1 MRMAEPIVQWT
12 AGVRREVLANG
23 LTLLVQPDAAAPAV
37 SVVTH
42 VRAGFFDEPDRWTGI
57 SHVLEHMFFK
67 GTARRGVGD
76 IARETKA
83 AGGYLNASTSYDRT
97 SYFAVLP
104 AASFRAAV
112 DLQSDALRNAALD
125 PDELRRELQ
134 VIIQEARRKLDSPA
148 AVAHETLHEV
158 MFDRHRIRRWR
169 IGHEKDLAG
178 LTRDDVAGYYGT
190 RYLPSRVIVAVAG
203 DVDPDAV
210 LAELRH
216 AYEDWPDQPAAVDPS
231 PEEPPLREVRT
242 RTLRGD
248 VTRAELALGWR
259 GVPSLHPDETPL
271 DVAAAVLTAGR
282 GSWLYR
288 ELREPGIVTSVSAS
302 HYAPTE
308 LGVFSI
314 NGELDPARLDRT
326 LSGIGSAVQRL
337 GAIGPEAED
346 LERAVTLLRSRWA
359 RRMEST
365 EGRAAA
371 LAAAEAQGGYRLID
385 EEYAR
390 LQSITRDEVRAAA
403 ARYLTPN
410 AASAVI
416 YLPRDRGEDLTPD
429 RLRARLGGKTE
440 SELPPAVAASVPSR
454 RTAIVARPPGEE
466 TAGVRLVSLPGA
478 DVLLRPK
485 RGAPLLT
492 LGYYVPRTAP
502 EPPEL
507 AGLAALAMRSAVRGA
522 GGLDATALAYAS
534 ERLGGTLAAST
545 NSDWSGFGVSVLA
558 EHMAPAAT
566 LLRLAAFEPQLA
578 ASEVAIERGLMLD
591 EARQVADDMFR
602 FPFQLA
608 LRAAFNDVGYGRP
621 VAGLPETIE
630 RLNESLVRDWQRERF
645 AGTRGTI
652 VAVGDFDVEQ
662 AGDLLAGVFGDLPPR
677 PRPTAPPAQLLA
689 PVEADWQRVERREK
703 AQSAF
708 AMIFSGPGRRDP
720 DYPAAEVFSAIAS
733 GLGGRL
739 FEALRDRRSLAYSV
753 LASPWG
759 RRDAGAI
766 VTYIATSPEREEE
779 AREAMLE
786 ELGRFA
792 EEVVSDTE
800 LEQGAAYLAGQAQV
814 RRQSGAAVAGE
825 ILDAWLCGTGL
836 DELVDPGAPYRKV
849 TREEIRAMLARSLA
863 GQRAEG
869 VVRGGVR
876 REA

>member
-1 MRMAEPIVQWT
+1 MQWT
-12 AGVRREVLANG
+12 TGVRREVLENG
-23 LTLLVQPDAAAPAV
+23 LTLLVQPDGAAPAV
-37 SVVTH
+37 SVVTY
-42 VRAGFFDEPDRWTGI
+42 VRAGFFDEPDQWIGI

-67 GTARRGVGD
+67 GTARRGVGA

-97 SYFAVLP
+97 SYFTVLP
-104 AASFRAAV
+104 SESFRTAV
-112 DLQSDALRNAALD
+112 DLQSDALRNSALD

-134 VIIQEARRKLDSPA
+134 VIIQEAKRKLDSPA
-148 AVAHETLHEV
+148 AVAQETLHEV
-158 MFDRHRIRRWR
+158 MYDRHRIRRWR
-169 IGHEKDLAG
+169 IGHDKDLAA
-178 LTRDDVAGYYGT
+178 LSREDVAGYYRT
-190 RYLPSRVIVAVAG
+190 RYVPSRVIVAVAG

-210 LAELRH
+210 LAELRQ
-216 AYEDWPDQPAAVDPS
+216 AYQDWPNQPAAVDPS

-259 GVPSLHPDETPL
+259 GVPSLHPDETAL
-271 DVAAAVLTAGR
+271 DVAAAVLTSGR

-314 NGELDPARLDRT
+314 NVELDPGRLDRT
-326 LSGIGSAVQRL
+326 LAGIGNAVRRL
-337 GAIGPEAED
+337 ASVGPDRED

-385 EEYAR
+385 EEYVR
-390 LQSITRDEVRAAA
+390 LTSITVDDVRAAVL
-403 ARYLTPN
+403 RYLGFD
-410 AASAVI
+410 AASAVV

-429 RLRARLGGKTE
+429 RLRTSLASQ
-440 SELPPAVAASVPSR
+440 SENELAAAAIVSVPIR
-454 RTAIVARPPGEE
+454 GAAVVARPTGQD
-466 TAGVRLVSLPGA
+466 TAGVRHVSLPGA
-478 DVLLRPK
+478 DLLLRAK

-492 LGYYVPRTAP
+492 LGYYVPRTAL
-502 EPPEL
+502 EPPDL
-507 AGLAALAMRSAVRGA
+507 AGLGALAMRSAVRGA
-522 GGLDATALAYAS
+522 AGLDATALAYAS
-534 ERLGGTLAAST
+534 ERLGGTLGAST

-558 EHMAPAAT
+558 EHLTPAAT
-566 LLRLAAFEPQLA
+566 LLRLVAFEPRLA
-578 ASEVAIERGLMLD
+578 PSEVAIERNLMLD

-608 LRAAFNDVGYGRP
+608 LRAGFNDRGYGRP

-630 RLNESLVRDWQRERF
+630 RLDQSMVQEWQRERF

-652 VAVGDFDVEQ
+652 VAVGDFDVDR
-662 AGDLLAGVFGDLPPR
+662 AADALAGVFGDLPPR
-677 PRPTAPPAQLLA
+677 LRPAAPSEQLLSPSA
-689 PVEADWQRVERREK
+689 ADWQRVEQREK

-708 AMIFSGPGRRDP
+708 AMIFPGPGRRDQN
-720 DYPAAEVFSAIAS
+720 YPAAEVFSAIAS

-766 VTYIATSPEREEE
+766 VTYIATAPEREEE

-786 ELGRFA
+786 ELQRFA
-792 EEVVSDTE
+792 QDLVSASE
-800 LEQGAAYLAGQAQV
+800 LEQGIAYLAGQAQV

-836 DELVDPGAPYRKV
+836 EELADPGALYRRV
-849 TREEIRAMLARSLA
+849 TAEEIRTMVVRSLA

-869 VVRGGVR
+869 VVRGVR